1 VLLPARGE
9 KLTWDQA
16 VEFASNAGGELPT
29 RREQSLLFANLK
41 QHFEATWYWSAEVY
55 ESDGSYAWYQGFG
68 YGTQDDDRKSSEG
81 RAVAVRRLPA

>member
-55 ESDGSYAWYQGFG
+55 ESDGSCAWC
-68 YGTQDDDRKSSEG
+68 QDFFIGGQDVSHESSEG